1 VLPSSEQQ
9 SQRDQISDVG
19 DPTRQPGGAEPHGF
33 RGPARPFNDSAR
45 PFAARSARLPLH
57 ADAACGRA
65 TWRRGEPP
73 AAGRRACIGH
83 CAAEIRL

>member
-9 SQRDQISDVG
+9 SQRDQISEVG

-57 ADAACGRA
+57 TQAAAWVRYVT
-65 TWRRGEPP
+65 TWTTWCRSS
-73 AAGRRACIGH
+73 RACIAHGV
-83 CAAEIRL
+83 AEARL